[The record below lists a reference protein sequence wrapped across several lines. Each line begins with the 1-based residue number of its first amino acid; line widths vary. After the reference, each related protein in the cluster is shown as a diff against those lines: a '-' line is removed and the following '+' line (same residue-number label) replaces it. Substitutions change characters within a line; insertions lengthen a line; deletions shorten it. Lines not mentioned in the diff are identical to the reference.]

1 MFEFCWVKQLFNSS
15 SPTDRLLLRLTPS
28 LGGASRL
35 LGDMG
40 ETMGLVG
47 ALAEGGGVK
56 LAPWCLGGRGG
67 KRLGIVKW
75 VTPAASF

>member
-1 MFEFCWVKQLFNSS
+1 MFEFCWVKQLFSSS
-15 SPTDRLLLRLTPS
+15 SPTDRLRLRLTPS

-35 LGDMG
+35 FGDMG

-67 KRLGIVKW
+67 RRLGMVKW